1 MSKIDM
7 RRFGFDEANINVDR
21 QGESVCVNTGTPGNP
36 GGSVTVTSGGT
47 SLGGDNISIEQ
58 SSPFFVMTRK
68 TPFPASLLP
77 AAISAPAEMV
87 WPPFMEM
94 LPELTPT
101 IKAAAAVAA
110 ITAAAKSV

>member
-1 MSKIDM
+1 
-7 RRFGFDEANINVDR
+7 
-21 QGESVCVNTGTPGNP
+21 
-36 GGSVTVTSGGT
+36 
-47 SLGGDNISIEQ
+47 
-58 SSPFFVMTRK
+58 
-68 TPFPASLLP
+68 
-77 AAISAPAEMV
+77 MV